1 MQLITNYQAICDLIM
16 VAGVVALWTM
26 YAKTKRTK
34 KDTDDVE

>member
-26 YAKTKRTK
+26 HIKSKRNEK
-34 KDTDDVE
+34 EPNDCE